1 MNKKEKQQYIDII
14 KPMLTQKRFEHSLN
28 VSEEAVKLA
37 KKYGA
42 DTEKAE
48 LAGLLHDILKDTPP
62 EKQLKILADFG
73 IIMSTVFFAEILF
86 CINGIFFFHNIIET
100 LISHDN
106 RVHDRERIIFKVVLL
121 QDGETLSW
129 YSLPA
134 FTAP

>member
-48 LAGLLHDILKDTPP
+48 LA
-62 EKQLKILADFG
+62 
-73 IIMSTVFFAEILF
+73 VFHSKSRCFSAKMLTNLTGF
-86 CINGIFFFHNIIET
+86 RIFVCSVRHF
-100 LISHDN
+100 S
-106 RVHDRERIIFKVVLL
+106 
-121 QDGETLSW
+121 
-129 YSLPA
+129 
-134 FTAP
+134 

>member
-62 EKQLKILADFG
+62 EKQLKSLAVFGDEIRDKNDF
-73 IIMSTVFFAEILF
+73 FE
-86 CINGIFFFHNIIET
+86 
-100 LISHDN
+100 
-106 RVHDRERIIFKVVLL
+106 
-121 QDGETLSW
+121 
-129 YSLPA
+129 
-134 FTAP
+134 

>member
-48 LAGLLHDILKDTPP
+48 LAGLFARYFEGYTP
-62 EKQLKILADFG
+62 
-73 IIMSTVFFAEILF
+73 
-86 CINGIFFFHNIIET
+86 
-100 LISHDN
+100 
-106 RVHDRERIIFKVVLL
+106 
-121 QDGETLSW
+121 GETVENSRGLW
-129 YSLPA
+129 YNYERR
-134 FTAP
+134 

>member
-48 LAGLLHDILKDTPP
+48 LAGLLHDITKETDNAVQGYTP
-62 EKQLKILADFG
+62 
-73 IIMSTVFFAEILF
+73 
-86 CINGIFFFHNIIET
+86 
-100 LISHDN
+100 
-106 RVHDRERIIFKVVLL
+106 
-121 QDGETLSW
+121 GETVENSRGLW
-129 YSLPA
+129 YNYERR
-134 FTAP
+134 